1 MQIYLHSLLENE
13 GDYHIIPFPTCMV
26 KWNKLSYQKKK
37 KQGKRPI
44 KPKQTEKPL
53 KQTTKLKGNQ
63 QNPENTQ
70 HL

>member
-1 MQIYLHSLLENE
+1 
-13 GDYHIIPFPTCMV
+13 MV
-26 KWNKLSYQKKK
+26 KWNKLPYQKKK
-37 KQGKRPI
+37 QTNKQGKRPI